1 MICQSKYG
9 TLSYKL
15 QVSNKLIFRI
25 FISCLAWWKGSGRQ
39 SLEPLLV
46 TTELLLV
53 EVEGEQEES
62 SRQLN
67 TLGWV
72 LATLSSNVRWDD
84 CQCEHRKES
93 WHNAEMT
100 SSEEDLSEQI
110 VPTHLRTPHHWLQR
124 RWWGCYFRL
133 LRHSEYP
140 ELDTAELNR
149 EFKIL

>member
-25 FISCLAWWKGSGRQ
+25 FISSLAWWKGSGRQ

-46 TTELLLV
+46 TTELLVV

-67 TLGWV
+67 TLGSV
-72 LATLSSNVRWDD
+72 LGTLSSNVR
-84 CQCEHRKES
+84 
-93 WHNAEMT
+93 
-100 SSEEDLSEQI
+100 
-110 VPTHLRTPHHWLQR
+110 
-124 RWWGCYFRL
+124 
-133 LRHSEYP
+133 
-140 ELDTAELNR
+140 
-149 EFKIL
+149 